1 MVLVSVYLFCV
12 VFVFVCVCSQ
22 QFWPSSVCVCSHQQY
37 VRISRLSFAMERAPP
52 FLFRSQ
58 PLAGKNAGARKRKAG
73 SVAKKSNVQGPP
85 QKRAK
90 PVQKS
95 SQPPARHNN
104 PKALPHSHVIAAKP
118 HRLCR
123 GNPKRKY
130 PGFSPGSDEW
140 RMVFDCSVSEEE
152 HLLYHSN
159 HNGFCIRCDF

>member
-1 MVLVSVYLFCV
+1 M
-12 VFVFVCVCSQ
+12 
-22 QFWPSSVCVCSHQQY
+22 
-37 VRISRLSFAMERAPP
+37 SRLSFAMERAPP

-73 SVAKKSNVQGPP
+73 RVAEKPNVQGPS

-104 PKALPHSHVIAAKP
+104 PKAFTHSHVIAAKP

-123 GNPKRKY
+123 GNPKREY
-130 PGFSPGSDEW
+130 PGFSRGSDE
-140 RMVFDCSVSEEE
+140 RRIVFDSSVSEEE
-152 HLLYHSN
+152 HVQYHLTTKGFASAAMFKSVRRCTLLSPCTKAVRGCH
-159 HNGFCIRCDF
+159 GA